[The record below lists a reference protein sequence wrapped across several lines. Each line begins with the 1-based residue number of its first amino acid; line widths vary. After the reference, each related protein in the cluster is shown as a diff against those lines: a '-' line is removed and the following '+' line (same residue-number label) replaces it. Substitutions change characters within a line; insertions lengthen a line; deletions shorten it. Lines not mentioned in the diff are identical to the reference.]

1 MFFLLEKHVW
11 LLGLGTKVEDK
22 SLELL
27 YMQQHNLRDT
37 CPNRTRGSEVFGLGL
52 RLSREESFQR

>member
-1 MFFLLEKHVW
+1 MAFGF
-11 LLGLGTKVEDK
+11 GTKVEDK